1 MLGYHKFN
9 FLGLYRWVYRKGS
22 RMIIHKFA
30 NELDNKITIKIMAK
44 KTEGKNHKTQ
54 ISSKFTG
61 VCIRISGP
69 ASEAE
74 NIITRKEAEELRA
87 ALNEFLDK

>member
-1 MLGYHKFN
+1 
-9 FLGLYRWVYRKGS
+9 
-22 RMIIHKFA
+22 MIIHKFA

-54 ISSKFTG
+54 APSKFTG

-69 ASEAE
+69 TSEAE

>member
-1 MLGYHKFN
+1 
-9 FLGLYRWVYRKGS
+9 
-22 RMIIHKFA
+22 MIIHKFA

-54 ISSKFTG
+54 VPSKFTG